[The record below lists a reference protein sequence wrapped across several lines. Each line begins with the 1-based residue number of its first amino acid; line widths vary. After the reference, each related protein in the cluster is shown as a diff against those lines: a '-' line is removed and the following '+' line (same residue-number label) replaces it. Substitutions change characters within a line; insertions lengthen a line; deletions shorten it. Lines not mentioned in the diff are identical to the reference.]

1 MAINPVKA
9 KLKEGKP
16 VMGAVMVTPSLGNM
30 QVLSRSGLDWV
41 WIDME
46 HGPINLESAHA
57 LILATQGTPAIP
69 VVRIPWKEDWMAK
82 RVMDAGAMGVVFP
95 FIKTR
100 EEAEAAVAAVKYPPQ
115 GVRGFSPGLAAHRQ
129 GLTVADYP
137 GWANENLLCLLL
149 IEHQEAVKHIDS
161 ILSVPGIDAAI
172 IGHMDL
178 SGSYGLLGQITH
190 PEVAGAMDEILAAG
204 KRHEVPVGIAA
215 TTPEAIQKR
224 LAEGYQW
231 ISLGSDVVILTGAVN
246 QLLSAARP
254 SA

>member
-57 LILATQGTPAIP
+57 LILATQGTAAIP
-69 VVRIPWKEDWMAK
+69 VVRIPWKEEWMAK

-115 GVRGFSPGLAAHRQ
+115 GVRGFSPALAAHRQ

-137 GWANENLLCLLL
+137 AWANDNILCLLL

-190 PEVAGAMDEILAAG
+190 PEVAGAIDAILEAG
-204 KRHEVPVGIAA
+204 KRHNVPVGIAA
-215 TTPEAIQKR
+215 TTPEAIKKR
-224 LAEGYQW
+224 LAEGYRW
-231 ISLGSDVVILTGAVN
+231 ISIGSDVVILTGAVK
-246 QLLSAARP
+246 QLLSTVPTP
-254 SA
+254 S

>member
-1 MAINPVKA
+1 MAANPVKS
-9 KLKEGKP
+9 KLREGKP
-16 VMGAVMVTPSLGNM
+16 VFGVVMSTPSLGNM
-30 QVLSRSGLDWV
+30 QVLSRAGFDWV

-69 VVRIPWKEDWMAK
+69 IVRIPWKEEWMAK

-115 GVRGFSPGLAAHRQ
+115 GVRGFSPALAAHRQ
-129 GLTVADYP
+129 GLPLADYP
-137 GWANENLLCLLL
+137 AWANENILCLLL
-149 IEHQEAVKHIDS
+149 IEHREAVEHIDA
-161 ILSVPGIDAAI
+161 ILSVSGIDAAI

-190 PEVAGAMDEILAAG
+190 PDVAGAMAEVLAAG
-204 KRHEVPVGIAA
+204 KRHNVPVGIAA
-215 TTPEAIQKR
+215 TTPEAIQKC
-224 LAEGYQW
+224 LGEGFGW
-231 ISLGSDVVILTGAVN
+231 ISMGSDVTILAGAVN
-246 QLLSAARP
+246 QLLATIR
-254 SA
+254 

>member
-16 VMGAVMVTPSLGNM
+16 VMGAVMITPSLGNM

-57 LILATQGTPAIP
+57 LILATQGTGAIP

-100 EEAEAAVAAVKYPPQ
+100 EEAEAAVAAVKYPPE
-115 GVRGFSPGLAAHRQ
+115 GVRGFSPALAAHRQ
-129 GLTVADYP
+129 GLSVADYP
-137 GWANENLLCLLL
+137 LWANENVLCLLL

-190 PEVAGAMDEILAAG
+190 PQVAGAMKEILEAG
-204 KRHEVPVGIAA
+204 KRHQVPVGIAA
-215 TTPEAIQKR
+215 ATADAIKQR
-224 LAEGYQW
+224 LTEGFQW
-231 ISLGSDVVILTGAVN
+231 ISIGSDIVLLTGAVH
-246 QLLSAARP
+246 QLLSALR
-254 SA
+254 

>member
-9 KLKEGKP
+9 KLKQGKP
-16 VMGAVMVTPSLGNM
+16 VMGAVMITPSLGNM

-57 LILATQGTPAIP
+57 LILATQGTGAIP

-95 FIKTR
+95 FLKTR
-100 EEAEAAVAAVKYPPQ
+100 EEAEAAVAAVKYPPE
-115 GVRGFSPGLAAHRQ
+115 GVRGFSPALAAHRQ
-129 GLTVADYP
+129 GLSVADYP
-137 GWANENLLCLLL
+137 GWANENVLCLLL
-149 IEHQEAVKHIDS
+149 IEHQEAVKRIDS

-190 PEVAGAMDEILAAG
+190 PEVAGAMKEILEAG
-204 KRHEVPVGIAA
+204 KRHQVPVGIAA
-215 TTPEAIQKR
+215 TTADAIKQR
-224 LAEGYQW
+224 LTEGFQW
-231 ISLGSDVVILTGAVN
+231 ISIGSDIVLLTGAVN
-246 QLLSAARP
+246 QLLSALR
-254 SA
+254 

>member
-1 MAINPVKA
+1 MAINPVKS
-9 KLKEGKP
+9 KWKEGKP
-16 VMGAVMVTPSLGNM
+16 VLGAVMATPSLGNM
-30 QVLSRSGLDWV
+30 QVLSRSGLDYV

-69 VVRIPWKEDWMAK
+69 IVRIPWKEEWMAK

-115 GVRGFSPGLAAHRQ
+115 GVRGFSPSLAAYRQ
-129 GLTVADYP
+129 GLPLTDYP
-137 GWANENLLCLLL
+137 AWANENILCLLL
-149 IEHQEAVKHIDS
+149 IEHREAVEHIDA
-161 ILSVPGIDAAI
+161 ILSVPGVDAAI

-178 SGSYGLLGQITH
+178 SGSFGLLGQITH
-190 PEVAGAMDEILAAG
+190 PEVAGAMDATLAAG
-204 KRHEVPVGIAA
+204 KRHGVPVGIAA

-224 LAEGYQW
+224 LGEGYKW
-231 ISLGSDVVILTGAVN
+231 ISIGSDIAILGGAVN
-246 QLLSAARP
+246 QLLTAIR
-254 SA
+254 

>member
-1 MAINPVKA
+1 MTANPVKM

-16 VMGAVMVTPSLGNM
+16 VMGAVMSTPSLGNM

-46 HGPINLESAHA
+46 HGPIDLESAHA
-57 LILATQGTPAIP
+57 LILATQGTPAVP
-69 VVRIPWKEDWMAK
+69 VVRIPWKEEWMAK

-100 EEAEAAVAAVKYPPQ
+100 EEAEAAVAAVKYPPE
-115 GVRGFSPGLAAHRQ
+115 GVRGFSPALAAHRQ
-129 GLTVADYP
+129 GMPLADYP
-137 GWANENLLCLLL
+137 RWANENILCLLL
-149 IEHQEAVKHIDS
+149 IEHQEAVKNIDA

-190 PEVAGAMDEILAAG
+190 PQVAGAMRQILEAG
-204 KRHEVPVGIAA
+204 QRHQVPVGIAA
-215 TTPEAIQKR
+215 TTAEAIQKR
-224 LAEGYQW
+224 LAEGYRW
-231 ISLGSDVVILTGAVN
+231 ISIGSDIALLLSAVQ
-246 QLLSAARP
+246 QLLSAAGR
-254 SA
+254 